1 MNTAVPPAVVR
12 RNDWPSLPTP
22 PPESFEPRL
31 PVTVVVPYYEAP
43 EALELTLAAL
53 EAQTYPRELFEVV
66 VVDDGSR
73 QPLAQPADTALSVK
87 VVHQEDLGFGL
98 ARARNNGARA
108 AEGEI
113 FVFLDCDMMPE
124 AGWLAEHARWHH
136 AACDLL
142 TLGFRKHVEVD
153 GITPQAVRMRTGSL
167 GDLFAGRTVKHPE
180 WIERR
185 MARTDDLTSGADDI
199 FRTVTGGNLGVSAD
213 FFWDVGGF
221 DETFTQ
227 WGSEDIEFGW
237 RSYVRGAVVVPCR
250 HALCWHQGPGA
261 TLSEQ
266 EKRSLARQQVKISHL
281 IADRRLRDATP
292 GRFFTV
298 PEHVVTVHA
307 EHASTSDVLAT
318 TEQVLASEVHDLAVW
333 IEVSPA
339 QDVDWVTGHFGP
351 DPRVSLGAK
360 GGAAEAYPAAPFHI
374 GVTAGADFEK
384 GLIGE
389 LRGKLG
395 NAASGWAVLDSGH
408 RVWITRSWALHRA
421 RRCGLEVAHF
431 GDVIDLFGAERD
443 FNRAHRAALESAPA
457 SARAEP
463 APDPAADS
471 EDAPDTQHPATDSE
485 AAPGPDPAADSEAAP
500 DPDSASEEPDAED
513 DVGAEDIT
521 GIDNNPGGDYSTDSA
536 DAASRARN
544 SGATPASPPDLPPL
558 PRPDAPPPTP
568 SRLRRYSSALF
579 ANVRSVRSPRD
590 ALRFAHW
597 LMFAVLR
604 RVLIRLGV
612 VEAHPSAVVIK
623 SQPFVPAVKAERP
636 EPPLARYPLG
646 AEIAAMGRRA
656 EAVFAVSSR
665 VAVVGGGRKSR
676 AELRERHV
684 DMFVVDKPRAR
695 SRLSAISDAATRR
708 AVTVLSETHPR
719 LAVQAFDS
727 ETVNPIGWKAE
738 HSGARARVR
747 TLLRNI
753 GREPAGLSIDA
764 ELLGKL
770 RALHHVSDSA
780 GYHSDAVRRAGALAA
795 LAATGLPVHIADRRP
810 NPLLERCLGPDLY
823 GLMAS
828 GRVVTADGHKREQ
841 LSIEMRRLA
850 LRDHSLR
857 SRARQLLTSA
867 GIGSAPPSVSVLIP
881 TRRPRRLDAV
891 LATVGQQTYRR
902 LELVLA
908 LHGNGFGSDAEVMAR
923 AACVLRCPVRIVRL
937 DADQPLGALLNAAV
951 AASSGSL
958 LTKIDDDD
966 FYGSEHIWDLV
977 LAQEYS
983 KAELVAKAAEYIY
996 LSNADKTVR
1005 ELHRQERTE
1014 SFLSYAGVSGG
1025 VLMISRHALAAAGGW
1040 RRVARRVDIALAE
1053 DVKKLD
1059 GSIYWTHGTG
1069 YMRVRHGGQHT
1080 WNISESHFLG
1090 RASEIR
1096 DGCDLAF
1103 AGIDISQ

>member
-1 MNTAVPPAVVR
+1 MNTAVPPAVVKG
-12 RNDWPSLPTP
+12 NDWPSLPTAA
-22 PPESFEPRL
+22 PESFEPRL

-73 QPLAQPADTALSVK
+73 HPLAQPTDTALSVK

-108 AEGEI
+108 ADGEI

-142 TLGFRKHVEVD
+142 TLGFRKHVDVD
-153 GITPQAVRMRTGSL
+153 GVTPEAVRMRTGSL
-167 GDLFAGRTVKHPE
+167 GDLFVGRTVERPE

-185 MARTDDLTSGADDI
+185 MARTNDLKSGADDI

-213 FFWDVGGF
+213 FFRDVGGF

-237 RSYVRGAVVVPCR
+237 RSYVRGAVLVPCR
-250 HALCWHQGPGA
+250 RALCWHQGPGA
-261 TLSEQ
+261 TLNDQ

-281 IADRRLRDATP
+281 IADRRLRNATP

-298 PEHVVTVHA
+298 PVHVVTVHA

-333 IEVSPA
+333 IEESPA
-339 QDVDWVTGHFGP
+339 QDMDWVTGHFGP

-384 GLIGE
+384 GLIGK

-395 NAASGWAVLDSGH
+395 DAVSGWAVLGSGH

-443 FNRAHRAALESAPA
+443 FNRAHHAALESSPVSTGA

-463 APDPAADS
+463 GPDSA
-471 EDAPDTQHPATDSE
+471 DTQHPASDSE
-485 AAPGPDPAADSEAAP
+485 ATPGPDPAA
-500 DPDSASEEPDAED
+500 AED
-513 DVGAEDIT
+513 TDAADNIGTKDIT
-521 GIDNNPGGDYSTDSA
+521 GIDNNTGGANSTDSA
-536 DAASRARN
+536 DAASRVQN
-544 SGATPASPPDLPPL
+544 SGATPASPPTLPPL
-558 PRPDAPPPTP
+558 PRPNTPPPTP
-568 SRLRRYSSALF
+568 SRLRRYSSALS
-579 ANVRSVRSPRD
+579 ANARRVRSPRD
-590 ALRFAHW
+590 ALRFARW

-604 RVLIRLGV
+604 RVLIRLGI
-612 VEAHPSAVVIK
+612 VEVHPSAVVIK
-623 SQPFVPAVKAERP
+623 SQPFVPAVKAKRP

-646 AEIAAMGRRA
+646 AEIAVMGRRA

-676 AELRERHV
+676 AKLRERHV

-695 SRLSAISDAATRR
+695 SRLKAMSGAATQH

-727 ETVNPIGWKAE
+727 ETVNPIGWKAD
-738 HSGARARVR
+738 HSGAHARVS
-747 TLLRNI
+747 TLLRHI
-753 GREPAGLSIDA
+753 GHEPASLNIDA
-764 ELLGKL
+764 ELLSKL
-770 RALHHVSDSA
+770 RALHYVSDSA
-780 GYHSDAVRRAGALAA
+780 AYHSDAVRRAGVLAA
-795 LAATGLPVHIADRRP
+795 LAATGLPVHITDRRL
-810 NPLLERCLGPDLY
+810 NHLLERCLGPDLY

-828 GRVVTADGHKREQ
+828 GHVVAADGHKREQ
-841 LSIEMRRLA
+841 LSIKMRRLA

-881 TRRPRRLDAV
+881 TRRPHRLDAV
-891 LATVGQQTYRR
+891 LATFGHQTYRC

-908 LHGNGFGSDAEVMAR
+908 LHGSGFGSDAEVMAR

-937 DADQPLGALLNAAV
+937 GADQPLGALLNAAV
-951 AASSGSL
+951 VASSGSL
-958 LTKIDDDD
+958 LTKMDDDD

-1025 VLMISRHALAAAGGW
+1025 VLMISRHALAEAGGW
-1040 RRVARRVDIALAE
+1040 RRVARQVDIALAE
-1053 DVKKLD
+1053 DIKKLD
-1059 GSIYWTHGTG
+1059 GRIYWAHGTG
-1069 YMRVRHGGQHT
+1069 YMRVRHAGQHT
-1080 WNISESHFLG
+1080 WNISESHFLE

-1096 DGCDLAF
+1096 DGCDFVF
-1103 AGIDISQ
+1103 AGIDIAR

>member
-12 RNDWPSLPTP
+12 GNDWPSLPTP
-22 PPESFEPRL
+22 PPESFQPRL

-108 AEGEI
+108 ADGEI

-142 TLGFRKHVEVD
+142 TLGFRKHVEVG
-153 GITPQAVRMRTGSL
+153 GITPEAVRMRTGSL
-167 GDLFAGRTVKHPE
+167 GDLFAGRTVKRPE

-199 FRTVTGGNLGVSAD
+199 FRTVTGGNLGVSSD

-221 DETFTQ
+221 DETFTR

-250 HALCWHQGPGA
+250 RALCWHQGPGA
-261 TLSEQ
+261 TLSDQ

-333 IEVSPA
+333 IEVTPA

-374 GVTAGADFEK
+374 GVTAGADFNK

-395 NAASGWAVLDSGH
+395 GAASGWAVLDSGH

-443 FNRAHRAALESAPA
+443 FNRAHRAALESASV
-457 SARAEP
+457 SAGAEP
-463 APDPAADS
+463 DPDPA
-471 EDAPDTQHPATDSE
+471 DTQHPAIDSE
-485 AAPGPDPAADSEAAP
+485 AAPGPDPA
-500 DPDSASEEPDAED
+500 SEEP
-513 DVGAEDIT
+513 GAADSRGTEGIT
-521 GIDNNPGGDYSTDSA
+521 GIDDNTSGADSTDSA
-536 DAASRARN
+536 DAASRAQN
-544 SGATPASPPDLPPL
+544 SGATPVSPPDLPPL
-558 PRPDAPPPTP
+558 PRPDTPPPTP

-590 ALRFAHW
+590 ALRFVRW

-623 SQPFVPAVKAERP
+623 PQPFVPDVNDEPP
-636 EPPLARYPLG
+636 ELPLARYPLG

-665 VAVVGGGRKSR
+665 VAVVERGRKSQ
-676 AELRERHV
+676 AEPRERHV
-684 DMFVVDKPRAR
+684 DVFVVDKPRAR
-695 SRLSAISDAATRR
+695 RRLPEMSDAATRS
-708 AVTVLSETHPR
+708 AVTVLSKTHPR

-727 ETVNPIGWKAE
+727 ETVNPIGWKAD
-738 HSGARARVR
+738 HSGAHARVR
-747 TLLRNI
+747 PLLHQI
-753 GREPAGLSIDA
+753 GQEPTGLNIDA
-764 ELLGKL
+764 ELLSKL

-780 GYHSDAVRRAGALAA
+780 GYHSDAVRRAGTLAT

-823 GLMAS
+823 RLMAS
-828 GRVVTADGHKREQ
+828 GRAVADDGHKREQ
-841 LSIEMRRLA
+841 LSIEMRRMA

-867 GIGSAPPSVSVLIP
+867 GIGSAPPSVSVLVP
-881 TRRPRRLDAV
+881 TRRPRRLDTV
-891 LATVGQQTYRR
+891 LATVAQQTYRR

-908 LHGNGFGSDAEVMAR
+908 LHGSGFGSDAEVMAR

-966 FYGSEHIWDLV
+966 FYGSEHVWDLV

-1025 VLMISRHALAAAGGW
+1025 VLMISRHALDAAGGW

-1059 GSIYWTHGTG
+1059 GRIYWAHGTG

-1080 WNISESHFLG
+1080 WNISESHFLE
-1090 RASEIR
+1090 RAGEIR